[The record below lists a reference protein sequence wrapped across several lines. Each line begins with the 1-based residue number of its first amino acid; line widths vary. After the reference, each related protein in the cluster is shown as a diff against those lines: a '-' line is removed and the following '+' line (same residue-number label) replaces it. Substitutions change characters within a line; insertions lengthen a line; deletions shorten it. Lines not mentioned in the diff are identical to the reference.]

1 MIRGMRRLRIAWLV
15 AISLMSV
22 GSLGAHSVA
31 YRLAEPDAGARAD
44 ALAGTGHGYF
54 AYAPFL
60 VASALAV
67 GRRGAGCR
75 GSPRRARHTDHPAAD
90 LAARAPPSPRLR
102 APGAPRTS
110 CLRQRCGPSPGR
122 AGVPRRAG
130 APGSLRPPG
139 APRRPRADARRS
151 LTRPRPHA
159 RAARAQAPS
168 VFVGD
173 THRPNPHA
181 PPAGRRPRP
190 SSSRTAAAPR
200 PVAARCG
207 GPQPANQEEHA

>member
-67 GRRGAGCR
+67 AVAALAAAAVRGAR
-75 GSPRRARHTDHPAAD
+75 GTRITPPPTWQLALLPPLGFALQEHLERVASGSGAGHLLAEPAFLVGLALQVPFALLAL
-90 LAARAPPSPRLR
+90 LAARELTR
-102 APGAPRTS
+102 AAAS
-110 CLRQRCGPSPGR
+110 LGR
-122 AGVPRRAG
+122 ALTHAQH
-130 APGSLRPPG
+130 
-139 APRRPRADARRS
+139 APRRRAFSSAIPTGQT
-151 LTRPRPHA
+151 LMPPRPA
-159 RAARAQAPS
+159 AVRGRAVR
-168 VFVGD
+168 G
-173 THRPNPHA
+173 
-181 PPAGRRPRP
+181 PPPRRVP
-190 SSSRTAAAPR
+190 
-200 PVAARCG
+200 
-207 GPQPANQEEHA
+207 